1 MFWFQRRGP
10 ASEQADLRDALL
22 RRHGGQL
29 WVGWKGWALR
39 DLQRISRQ
47 QGNLSGRPLLLS
59 KEQILLSISWANA
72 DILFVTECKLKYL
85 KKSPYLDELFYFN
98 DRWVDSVF
106 TSEVK
111 LSMWQKS
118 VWIGNLH
125 FVNFH
130 PFVLYRFNKSNM
142 RLEL

>member
-98 DRWVDSVF
+98 VVYQQHKMFQKIKYFDQILILSI
-106 TSEVK
+106 SEDPAF
-111 LSMWQKS
+111 ST
-118 VWIGNLH
+118 GGAH
-125 FVNFH
+125 FF
-130 PFVLYRFNKSNM
+130 
-142 RLEL
+142 